1 MDPHQEDLLLLKQSF
16 KDVSK
21 ELRKSSRS
29 VKNRLHSILLDSD
42 WVKDV
47 HQSYG
52 SRPLIPNERCGI
64 WYVEPSLIKETAYF
78 KSTDGHTTQWSFSTR
93 RLNFH
98 LLDIMLEHN
107 GIIIVDSTR
116 RGKTMPDALSKTIP
130 IWCAVLNYVMYGDGD
145 ETKWFFP
152 PLNIISESEAASI
165 IKLIPEFAQNL
176 MNLKLISKDELVA
189 KFKGKYIRPMWIY
202 PGMSLPEE
210 SPVFQ
215 DFIPVINCV
224 ASFRADDGSRQMNG
238 FTYVQGA
245 ADDHELWAE
254 KLNPQLFWENV
265 DVLKDLSLSD
275 EGLLNIIDTLQVKNH
290 GASSLEGVVQLTGSL
305 SIGKVVDDIKPEDI
319 KVYDTVILF
328 SPKFSFPYED
338 PKKSLVHYPFACD
351 KKGSNELRKNI
362 IPISKFINQD
372 GHLLALCETGTD
384 LSTGIALMTL
394 CTKYNLQWESVLTQ
408 PLVTKD
414 VIKKHLAK
422 ILQHKKVN
430 PSRATLQAINSFLM

>member
-1 MDPHQEDLLLLKQSF
+1 MDPHKEDLLLLKQSF
-16 KDVSK
+16 RDVSK
-21 ELRKSSRS
+21 ELRKNSRS
-29 VKNRLHSILLDSD
+29 VKNRLHSILLDSQ
-42 WVKDV
+42 WVKQV
-47 HQSYG
+47 YQSYG
-52 SRPLIPNERCGI
+52 SRPLIPNERCGL
-64 WYVEPSLIKETAYF
+64 WYVEPSFITETAYF

-98 LLDIMLEHN
+98 LLDIMIENN
-107 GIIIVDSTR
+107 GLIIVDSTR

-130 IWCAVLNYVMYGDGD
+130 IWCAVLNYVMYGSGH
-145 ETKWFFP
+145 ESNWFFA
-152 PLNIISESEAASI
+152 PLNIISKSEASSI
-165 IKLIPEFAQNL
+165 IKLIPEFSQNL
-176 MNLKLISKDELVA
+176 MDLKLVSRTELND
-189 KFKGKYIRPMWIY
+189 KFKGKYIRPMWVY

-210 SPVFQ
+210 SPTFQ

-224 ASFRADDGSRQMNG
+224 ASFRADDGTKQMNG

-265 DVLKDLSLSD
+265 DLLKDLSLGD
-275 EGLLNIIDTLQVKNH
+275 EALLNIIDTLQIKNLQNH
-290 GASSLEGVVQLTGSL
+290 SLEGVVQLTGDL
-305 SIGKVVDDIKPEDI
+305 SIGKVINNIKLDDIKN
-319 KVYDTVILF
+319 YDTVILF
-328 SPKFSFPYED
+328 SPNFKFTIKD
-338 PKKSLVHYPFACD
+338 TKQSLIHYPFSCG

-362 IPISKFINQD
+362 TQISQQINKN

-384 LSTGIALMTL
+384 LSTGIALLTL
-394 CTKYNLQWESVLTQ
+394 CTKYNLQWEPVQTQ

-414 VIKKHLAK
+414 VIKRHLAS